1 MDTIEIILLMNFITE
16 KMTYDYREFNQPLT
30 EEEILEMKKMNRRYA
45 KNGFPLKVRKSRT
58 MNEFFSNGRI
68 YVINTEENVV
78 MCRELD
84 LIKHED

>member
-16 KMTYDYREFNQPLT
+16 KMTYDYRNYNQPLT
-30 EEEILEMKKMNRRYA
+30 TLEIEQMRKMNIRYK

-68 YVINTEENVV
+68 YIINTEENVV
-78 MCRELD
+78 MGHDID
-84 LIKHED
+84 L